1 VQAPAAQVCSGFFG
15 AGFLARSFILDPFM
29 TVVCECVSSPRLRAL
44 KPSCGEGDVRGIRL
58 LNRSPTFNSCR
69 PPVPPSRQV
78 GRQRSSTWL
87 GHFDSISGAMFDPDL
102 KRLVGALTYSR

>member
-1 VQAPAAQVCSGFFG
+1 VCSGFFG

-69 PPVPPSRQV
+69 HPAPTNAVEQ
-78 GRQRSSTWL
+78 T
-87 GHFDSISGAMFDPDL
+87 SGAPAEQH
-102 KRLVGALTYSR
+102 LVGPLRLDFQERCLTPI